1 MIIGLICDIDKI
13 YIVRLDDINTL
24 SLTMM
29 QIQTTIGILVIT
41 AISLISG
48 NIEESHY
55 GVSLCNY
62 YLNIR
67 PKKLNFKRIIFIVLS
82 LSLANIFSYA
92 FHFYST
98 MLCILITTLMCVW
111 IAITYIYSAFSGRKE
126 QYDEIE
132 RYIIEQIKLSE
143 DSLEN
148 LFIHFCDDWKRN
160 VTIQD

>member
-1 MIIGLICDIDKI
+1 M
-13 YIVRLDDINTL
+13 
-24 SLTMM
+24 
-29 QIQTTIGILVIT
+29 
-41 AISLISG
+41 
-48 NIEESHY
+48 
-55 GVSLCNY
+55 
-62 YLNIR
+62 
-67 PKKLNFKRIIFIVLS
+67 
-82 LSLANIFSYA
+82 
-92 FHFYST
+92 
-98 MLCILITTLMCVW
+98 W